1 MPALAS
7 ALPTAAH
14 LVHALFL
21 KLYFSHPICHRELR
35 QCLMLCYPV
44 ELASQGVQRSIRAIF
59 STSCCC
65 PLIHRQLID
74 ASISKRISELIVW
87 MPTMTLHPFPRYLM
101 TAGEFV

>member
-21 KLYFSHPICHRELR
+21 KLYFSHPICHSELR

-44 ELASQGVQRSIRAIF
+44 ELASQGVQRSIRAIS
-59 STSCCC
+59 STSCRCL
-65 PLIHRQLID
+65 LIRRQLID
-74 ASISKRISELIVW
+74 ASISERISELIVW
-87 MPTMTLHPFPRYLM
+87 MSTMPLHPFPRYLM
-101 TAGEFV
+101 TAGELV